1 MRHFKLYQDRNTAGF
16 GKIIHPG
23 SEVEVNLITFENE
36 TFTGELRSE
45 HIVCYTLGFP
55 HAQLDFLLSKVI
67 DTVIRKSRVGEKINI
82 KIVHKNDGAM
92 IFMTIEV
99 VSVITSIPLTE
110 VSDENRIENA
120 KNLRIAG
127 NNFYKNRELDKALLD
142 RVQNFKKK

>member
-1 MRHFKLYQDRNTAGF
+1 MKTY
-16 GKIIHPG
+16 
-23 SEVEVNLITFENE
+23 ENE
-36 TFTGELRSE
+36 NFTGELRSE

-55 HAQLDFLLSKVI
+55 HAQLDFLLSEVI
-67 DTVIRKSRVGEKINI
+67 DTVIRKSRVGENINI

-127 NNFYKNRELDKALLD
+127 NSFYKNRELDKALLD
-142 RVQNFKKK
+142 RVQNFEKTTVTVKPHHLTLTSLEP

>member
-1 MRHFKLYQDRNTAGF
+1 M
-16 GKIIHPG
+16 
-23 SEVEVNLITFENE
+23 
-36 TFTGELRSE
+36 RSE

-55 HAQLDFLLSKVI
+55 HAQLDFLLSEVI

-127 NNFYKNRELDKALLD
+127 NNFYKNRELEKALLD
-142 RVQNFKKK
+142 RVQNFKKKSDCKT